1 MILLLFFIYTAHSKA
16 KDNKAKAM
24 DVKAKALT
32 PLVKISPD
40 GLAV

>member
-16 KDNKAKAM
+16 KDNKA
-24 DVKAKALT
+24 VKAKALT